1 MKGAGRNAE
10 IIAEAMEYIQKG
22 FDLLNQVERTAEPI
36 SEVMPA
42 QIGPWTCGE
51 DLAYSMVEDAQADLD
66 GVLVHLDAGRGLFA
80 GKRVF
85 SREAEKYLDDLH
97 VKYDDEDLDL
107 DEYSEYDPLV
117 FPGDVPE
124 EDMKIIRALAELERD
139 GLLETMRTTGKFVT
153 QDQERISEIRST
165 LAADSIR
172 ILIGNLKSLGLT
184 EDQILA
190 ALEQSLKEE
199 KKTDGTINRED
210 IG

>member
-1 MKGAGRNAE
+1 MKWDFKNG
-10 IIAEAMEYIQKG
+10 
-22 FDLLNQVERTAEPI
+22 EPI
-36 SEVMPA
+36 YQQIVRILRTQIASGEYPPGSRIPA
-42 QIGPWTCGE
+42 VRE
-51 DLAYSMVEDAQADLD
+51 LALEA
-66 GVLVHLDAGRGLFA
+66 GVNPNTMQ
-80 GKRVF
+80 K
-85 SREAEKYLDDLH
+85 
-97 VKYDDEDLDL
+97 
-107 DEYSEYDPLV
+107 
-117 FPGDVPE
+117 
-124 EDMKIIRALAELERD
+124 ALAELERD

-153 QDQERISEIRST
+153 QDQERINEIRNT